1 MWLGFGENGDE
12 LFLVLVRNVII
23 PDQVKKFDGELF
35 VVLLIALFC
44 VLGDKGKEL
53 ALLVLVILQAELIA
67 EVAEDAE
74 GRVISKLSLAI
85 VIDLIKDISMDLLV
99 NLHESWQPSH
109 IFRSDEVIN
118 GSLLKLT
125 NLVEDLIG
133 DL

>member
-12 LFLVLVRNVII
+12 LFLILVRYVIV

-44 VLGDKGKEL
+44 VFGDKGKEL

-74 GRVISKLSLAI
+74 GRVISKLSLTI
-85 VIDLIKDISMDLLV
+85 VVDLIKDIPMDLLV
-99 NLHESWQPSH
+99 NLHESWQSSH
-109 IFRSDEVIN
+109 IFRSD
-118 GSLLKLT
+118 
-125 NLVEDLIG
+125 
-133 DL
+133 